1 MTRRLRRER
10 WGCRPER
17 GSTFFRC
24 ERKYQRKPAAR
35 RLREKALY
43 CPFWRRGSLCRAQRS
58 WPATPAIVR
67 ARSSP
72 FSAVKMGGPFSLRC
86 LSPLC
91 SPAVGAGQ
99 TQSMR
104 VELLQC
110 SLAGFAAQK
119 NRLVFS
125 LRLML
130 CLLNQRVAWD
140 ASSRLGYSC
149 NTKGQR
155 DFISTLV
162 FGASHEAR
170 CRMAAFSIQ
179 QTRKPHQTGEP

>member
-1 MTRRLRRER
+1 
-10 WGCRPER
+10 
-17 GSTFFRC
+17 
-24 ERKYQRKPAAR
+24 
-35 RLREKALY
+35 
-43 CPFWRRGSLCRAQRS
+43 
-58 WPATPAIVR
+58 
-67 ARSSP
+67 
-72 FSAVKMGGPFSLRC
+72 MGGPFSLRC

-162 FGASHEAR
+162 FVASHEAR

-179 QTRKPHQTGEP
+179 QTRKPHQTGEPRGLLPSGGKTPAKLHVCRASSAPYGAQSERGLSPLGCRRGDQCPGRDRSRR